1 MTNAVTTTINIAPS
15 WMFQASVAIE
25 LIENGDGPQARA
37 EGHQLVR
44 EMAQKLDQLKRELES
59 AKSELHAQCDLCGN
73 GIVGYRAFDAYPLD
87 SGYAC
92 SKCDFEKVIPARL
105 ELTPPDPRC
114 EVGPSW

>member
-1 MTNAVTTTINIAPS
+1 MTNVVTTTINIAPS
-15 WMFQASVAIE
+15 WMLQASIAIE

-59 AKSELHAQCDLCGN
+59 AKGELHAQCDLCGN
-73 GIVGYRAFDAYPLD
+73 GMVGYRAFDAYPLN

-92 SKCDFEKVIPARL
+92 SKCHFDDVIPARL
-105 ELTPPDPRC
+105 ELTPPDPRG